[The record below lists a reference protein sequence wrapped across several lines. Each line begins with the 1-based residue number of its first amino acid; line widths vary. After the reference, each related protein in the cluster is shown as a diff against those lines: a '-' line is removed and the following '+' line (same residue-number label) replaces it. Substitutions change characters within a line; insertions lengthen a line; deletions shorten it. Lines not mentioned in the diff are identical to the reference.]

1 MIILYCIIYSG
12 QVVNAILL
20 QQVDI
25 INDLSFSLLQSIQ
38 QLPLSL
44 QEFFQSLVEKQLFC
58 YYQSKHPSLAVERM
72 MELQDMHSTCSLYQ
86 DIYPSE
92 VYYVYNVC
100 IGLLKQ
106 KEVLRCCLL
115 WSRFWKQD
123 IVNAIDTSW
132 YENRMKENQSFQA
145 SCTTITRQ
153 VIILDSFVWEYWRK
167 RLAKKDLLSEILA
180 MEEGFSTNKN

>member
-44 QEFFQSLVEKQLFC
+44 QEFFQSLVERLLFC
-58 YYQSKHPSLAVERM
+58 YYQYKHPSLAVERM

-123 IVNAIDTSW
+123 IVHVINTSW

-145 SCTTITRQ
+145 SCITITRQ